1 VSGDDDLRSDDAA
14 RAADRALHARLLS
27 GNDPTASSDLFL
39 HYLEPV
45 HAYLRRAFPQ
55 TDEADTFDVATD
67 LLLALPKHPERYDP
81 DRSSLLAYLKMAVRG
96 DLLNRLR
103 TISRQRRTVLSLEDV
118 ALRAGWRNR
127 MVQAASDPADTLA
140 DAEMNRQVR
149 WLCEQFEGLDREVVE
164 LMATGERRTERY
176 AVILRLTDQ
185 PPSVQRREVKRIK
198 DRQRKKMQRRWRQL
212 ETER

>member
-81 DRSSLLAYLKMAVRG
+81 DRSSLLAYLKMAVYSRWRMSHFALDG
-96 DLLNRLR
+96 GTGWCRLR
-103 TISRQRRTVLSLEDV
+103 ATRPTHSRMRR
-118 ALRAGWRNR
+118 
-127 MVQAASDPADTLA
+127 
-140 DAEMNRQVR
+140 
-149 WLCEQFEGLDREVVE
+149 
-164 LMATGERRTERY
+164 
-176 AVILRLTDQ
+176 
-185 PPSVQRREVKRIK
+185 
-198 DRQRKKMQRRWRQL
+198 
-212 ETER
+212 